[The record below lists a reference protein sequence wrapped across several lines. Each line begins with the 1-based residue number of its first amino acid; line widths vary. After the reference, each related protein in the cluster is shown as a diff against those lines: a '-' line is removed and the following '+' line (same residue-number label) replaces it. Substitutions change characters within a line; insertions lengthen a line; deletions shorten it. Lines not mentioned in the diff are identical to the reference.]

1 MNASTPPEWHLSRR
15 WPDPHTGEFVVD
27 VELGKVPD
35 ELGVGWHLD
44 AVRVCLSSQTR
55 AVTTTVLRRVPVWTL
70 VRELIETKV
79 KPAHDRD
86 RNNPPLSFTHD
97 GRIGTPDELATWLK
111 EARDPHFEE
120 LATHLRLDEAT
131 ERKTGRPR
139 SVTPDFLRE
148 VAEVW
153 SAAKELKEEPRAA
166 VAERFG
172 AAPSTAGR
180 WVTKARD
187 AGLLAPSGRAR
198 KKKETKS

>member
-1 MNASTPPEWHLSRR
+1 MNSSIPSEWQLSRR
-15 WPDPHTGEFVVD
+15 WPDPDTGEFVVD

-70 VRELIETKV
+70 VREVIETQV

-86 RNNPPLSFTHD
+86 RNNPPLAYTF
-97 GRIGTPDELATWLK
+97 PPEEVPAFLK
-111 EARDPHFEE
+111 RRDAHFEE
-120 LATHLRLDEAT
+120 VGTHLRINEAA
-131 ERKTGRPR
+131 ERRTGRPR

-153 SAAKELKEEPRAA
+153 SAARELREDPRAA
-166 VAERFG
+166 VANRFG

-180 WVTKARD
+180 WITKARD

-198 KKKETKS
+198 KQEETKS